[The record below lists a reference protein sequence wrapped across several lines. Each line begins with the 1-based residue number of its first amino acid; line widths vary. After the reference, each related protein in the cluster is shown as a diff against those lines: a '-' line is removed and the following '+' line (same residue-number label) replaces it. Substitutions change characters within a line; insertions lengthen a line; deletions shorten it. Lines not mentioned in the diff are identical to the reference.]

1 MDFLAQ
7 DDNPEPPRS
16 TGNPAERRTCGIFL
30 GSVKTHTPPAIQ
42 ESAARFLRSRS
53 RSPILSD
60 ASTSR
65 WVCSQTGIADA
76 SRVLPAG
83 VRLNRRPRRSA
94 GSLVTVSRPRRW
106 SGLIAAVR
114 VVRSMARRVATETN
128 PAGSGRLSDIK
139 RENWP
144 LVRPMGRSASSKRR
158 ASARA
163 ARCTCRQRQQSRTRS
178 VVSKGTGAALDITV
192 TMLISTYIVKL
203 PQRRPEPRAM
213 PPANRQG
220 RMHSEV
226 VTMLRGPGGGPPCHF
241 FVI

>member
-30 GSVKTHTPPAIQ
+30 RSVKTHTPPAIQ

-60 ASTSR
+60 ASRSR
-65 WVCSQTGIADA
+65 WVCSQTGIAEA

-83 VRLNRRPRRSA
+83 VRLTRRPRRSA
-94 GSLVTVSRPRRW
+94 GSLATVTRPRRW
-106 SGLIAAVR
+106 SGLSAAVS
-114 VVRSMARRVATETN
+114 VVRSMASRVATDAS
-128 PAGSGRLSDIK
+128 PAGSGRLSDIM

-163 ARCTCRQRQQSRTRS
+163 ARCTCRQRQQSRTRR
-178 VVSKGTGAALDITV
+178 VASKGTRVSLDINV
-192 TMLISTYIVKL
+192 TMLISTNIVKP
-203 PQRRPEPRAM
+203 PQRRPEPGAK
-213 PPANRQG
+213 PPGNPAGSNA
-220 RMHSEV
+220 
-226 VTMLRGPGGGPPCHF
+226 LRVGYEAAGPRLEDHH
-241 FVI
+241 VIPS